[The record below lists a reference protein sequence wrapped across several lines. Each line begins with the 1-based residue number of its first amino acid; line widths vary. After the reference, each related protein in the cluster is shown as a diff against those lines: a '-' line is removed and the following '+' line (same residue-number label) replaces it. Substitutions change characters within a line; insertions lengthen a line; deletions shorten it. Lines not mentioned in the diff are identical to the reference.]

1 MAAVSAWSGQKN
13 GHSLFYRG
21 TDDRPLSTAGPSR
34 HGAFGSGWKAHDTK
48 LDRTVALKIPR
59 NVHLDEAE
67 TELFLLD
74 ARAAKQLLR
83 HSNIVSVHEVAKQD
97 DTIYIVSDFIDG
109 VTLREWTADKL
120 LRPKV
125 AAALC
130 VKIAKARHRIML
142 TNPA

>member
-1 MAAVSAWSGQKN
+1 VWQQFQSG
-13 GHSLFYRG
+13 RG
-21 TDDRPLSTAGPSR
+21 KTVTHYSTGEPTIGQFQLLER
-34 HGAFGSGWKAHDTK
+34 VGIGAFGSVWKAHDTK

-59 NVHLDEAE
+59 NVHLDEAQ
-67 TELFLLD
+67 TELFLLA

-109 VTLREWTADKL
+109 VTLSEWTADKP
-120 LRPKV
+120 LRPKE

-130 VKIAKARHRIML
+130 VKIAQAPHRIML